1 MTVEDGIT
9 DADRRR
15 ALRRMKAI
23 PLGLLLLAAAVFVV
37 SWYFEKQPGSS
48 AVWGYVRAM
57 AEAGMVGGLADW
69 FAVTALFRHPLG
81 LPIPHTALI
90 PAKKD
95 QLGGSLADFVRR
107 NFLNP
112 DVVRS
117 RVAAADPARRIGSYL
132 QVPEHRAKL
141 VAEGAA
147 LAARAIESIDDDE
160 AQLLVRNVLFTQ
172 AASYAWAPPA
182 GRLLAA
188 AVSDQTHQPAV
199 EAAFRAARDW
209 VAANRETIV
218 MIVADRGP
226 AQGFFLARATHE
238 AIGIKAYKELLK
250 WLTEAVDDPACATR
264 RAVDRW
270 LLDSARRL
278 REDPVLI
285 DKVETFKQQVLASGE
300 TQQAVAALWPTVRQ
314 IALDSLADPDGDL
327 RTRAEAWVA
336 TTADRLVVDEE
347 FRSTVNG
354 RIESAAA
361 YLSERYGTEAVALI
375 SDTVAKW
382 DATEASERIEL
393 QVGRD
398 LQWIRVNGTV
408 VGALAGL
415 AIHTVGSLL
424 MG

>member
-1 MTVEDGIT
+1 MVEDAIT

-23 PLGLLLLAAAVFVV
+23 PLGLLLLAAIVFIV
-37 SWYFEKQPGSS
+37 SWYFEKQPGAS

-95 QLGGSLADFVRR
+95 QLGSSLADFVRR

-112 DVVRS
+112 DVVRA
-117 RVAAADPARRIGSYL
+117 RVAAADPAQRLGSYL
-132 QVPEHRAKL
+132 QVPEHRATL
-141 VAEGAA
+141 LAEGAG
-147 LAARAIESIDDDE
+147 LAAKAIESIDDDE

-172 AASYAWAPPA
+172 AAAYAWAPPA
-182 GRLLAA
+182 GRLLDA
-188 AVSDQTHQPAV
+188 AVTDQTHQPAV

-218 MIVADRGP
+218 TIVADRGP

-238 AIGIKAYKELLK
+238 AIGIKAHKELLK
-250 WLTEAVDDPACATR
+250 WLTEAVDDPSCATR

-285 DKVETFKQQVLASGE
+285 EKVETFKQQVLTSAE
-300 TQQAVAALWPTVRQ
+300 TQEAVAALWPTVRQ
-314 IALDSLADPDGDL
+314 IALNSLADPDGDL
-327 RTRAEAWVA
+327 RRRAESWVSA
-336 TTADRLVVDEE
+336 TADRLVVDQP
-347 FRSTVNG
+347 FRAAVNG

-361 YLSERYGTEAVALI
+361 YVSERYGAEAVVLI
-375 SDTVAKW
+375 SETVARW
-382 DATEASERIEL
+382 DATEASDRIEL

-415 AIHTVGSLL
+415 VIHAVGSLL